1 MKKSALT
8 AFFALVRRDLLLAYR
23 YRAEIVNPLL
33 YFVIIVSLYP
43 LSVSSE
49 PKVLANIAS
58 GVIWVAALLSALL
71 SLDSMFRSDYED
83 GTLEQILM
91 SPHPIPVLV
100 LAKVSAHWITTGLP
114 LVVIAPLLA
123 LSLHLDTAA
132 FPALL
137 ISLLIG
143 TPALSLLGA
152 IGIALTVGL
161 RRGGLLL
168 AILILPLYVP
178 ILVLSS
184 TAIQLAAEKVP
195 YSGPLLMLG
204 ALSVLALTLAP
215 LATAAAL
222 RISLR

>member
-1 MKKSALT
+1 MKKSAAT
-8 AFFALVRRDLLLAYR
+8 AFSALVRRDLLLAYR

-49 PKVLANIAS
+49 PKVLATIAS

-91 SPHPIPVLV
+91 SPHPTAILV
-100 LAKVSAHWITTGLP
+100 LAKVTAHWITTGLP

-137 ISLLIG
+137 LSLLIG

>member
-1 MKKSALT
+1 MKKSAAT
-8 AFFALVRRDLLLAYR
+8 AFSALVRRDLLLAYR

-49 PKVLANIAS
+49 PKVLATIAS

-91 SPHPIPVLV
+91 SPHPTAVLV
-100 LAKVSAHWITTGLP
+100 LAKVTAHWITTGLP

-123 LSLHLDTAA
+123 LSLHLDAAA

-137 ISLLIG
+137 LSLLIG